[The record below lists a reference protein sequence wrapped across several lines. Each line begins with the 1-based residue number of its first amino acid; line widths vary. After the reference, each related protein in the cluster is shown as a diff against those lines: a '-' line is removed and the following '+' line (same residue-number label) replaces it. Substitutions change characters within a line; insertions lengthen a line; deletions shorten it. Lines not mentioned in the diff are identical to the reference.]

1 MFLHQHPTYR
11 KANMLF
17 ILGDDSGVERVARLF
32 PMRTGVTVPDWL
44 VVCTDADNVGAGGIK
59 GAG

>member
-1 MFLHQHPTYR
+1 MFLHQHPIYPR
-11 KANMLF
+11 ANMLF
-17 ILGDDSGVERVARLF
+17 ILGGNSGIESVARLF

-44 VVCTDADNVGAGGIK
+44 VVNADAHKVGAGGIT